1 MEQTATPRERVIFDD
16 SVYDEDLLR
25 ELLEDRYVING
36 DMPELNDDFV
46 DENWYQL
53 DEYRQQDYEDET
65 TALADYLH
73 GEASAMSSAVSES
86 AGNPLIVSGS
96 IGRWDGTR
104 TGFSVFKDLRD
115 VLDGPDS
122 PFKDCEIQKV
132 WDENGQLF
140 IHGAHHDGSVTVEV
154 RQLSDAGAEAY
165 STIDET
171 YSFETGPF
179 TALGKSYD
187 GSDASVIEAM
197 HDLWDATEPPR
208 YMERA
213 FGCPAVEWQA
223 PEAPLPLKD
232 LTVGHWRV
240 HMVMPSEVLGLPPV
254 ESTEYDLDPGRYAG
268 MARVQVFDLA
278 SGDDRRLVGQ
288 FQLGS
293 LVNPLDP
300 KAPSIS
306 ERVSRGLSLDLGKGQ
321 LISGDDLAALAR
333 WADGSY
339 WSLGGKQ
346 PAHEDTEPHV
356 SLKDEARASREAA
369 DALAGNDGHD
379 DHVQDAR

>member
-1 MEQTATPRERVIFDD
+1 MEQTTTPKERIIFDD

-65 TALADYLH
+65 TALGAYLD
-73 GEASAMSSAVSES
+73 GVSSTMSSTVSEHG
-86 AGNPLIVSGS
+86 GNPLIVTGS

-104 TGFSVFKDLRD
+104 TGFSVFKDFDELME
-115 VLDGPDS
+115 GTDS

-132 WDENGQLF
+132 WDENGHLF
-140 IHGAHHDGSVTVEV
+140 VHGAHHDGSVTVEV
-154 RQLSDAGAEAY
+154 RQLSNAGAEAY

-179 TALGKSYD
+179 TVLGKSYD

-213 FGCPAVEWQA
+213 FGCPAVEYVEEHENEPVSLSGVAQESW
-223 PEAPLPLKD
+223 EA
-232 LTVGHWRV
+232 
-240 HMVMPSEVLGLPPV
+240 SE
-254 ESTEYDLDPGRYAG
+254 
-268 MARVQVFDLA
+268 
-278 SGDDRRLVGQ
+278 
-288 FQLGS
+288 
-293 LVNPLDP
+293 
-300 KAPSIS
+300 
-306 ERVSRGLSLDLGKGQ
+306 
-321 LISGDDLAALAR
+321 ALAHET
-333 WADGSY
+333 
-339 WSLGGKQ
+339 
-346 PAHEDTEPHV
+346 AHDSHDP
-356 SLKDEARASREAA
+356 DER
-369 DALAGNDGHD
+369 
-379 DHVQDAR
+379 